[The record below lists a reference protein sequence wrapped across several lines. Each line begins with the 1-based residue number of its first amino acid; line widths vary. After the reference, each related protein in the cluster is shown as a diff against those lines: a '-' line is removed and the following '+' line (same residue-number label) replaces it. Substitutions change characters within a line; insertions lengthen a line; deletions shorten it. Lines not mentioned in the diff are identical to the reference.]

1 MAKQKNAVVLYFL
14 EILVV
19 IIGITAAFALDRWS
33 SNNKENTLEKNYK
46 SSLVADLDKDI
57 KDLQMVI
64 DSTNTILKNIGEV
77 FQFNYTNASVESY
90 KRRHVVS
97 TYLAS
102 YFYPQNGTYVSLI
115 NSGDIAVI
123 KDFEL
128 KKELSDLYNVKYKEI
143 ERIDQV
149 IKNLVDNMIQPY
161 MIQKV
166 EFSIRRDGI
175 GSAGPLKTNEATNMI
190 GSMFNLMSAR
200 QQAYQDIIAQCDSL
214 KSKIQKGRAD

>member
-1 MAKQKNAVVLYFL
+1 MAKQKNSFWSYFL

-19 IIGITAAFALDRWS
+19 IIGISAAFTLDRWAS
-33 SNNKENTLEKNYK
+33 ANKENELERNYK
-46 SSLVADLDKDI
+46 SSLVADLNKDI
-57 KDLQMVI
+57 EDLQLVI
-64 DSTNTILKNIGEV
+64 DSTNTILRNVGEV
-77 FQFNYTNASVESY
+77 FQYNYDNAPVGSY

-115 NSGDIAVI
+115 NSGDIAVM
-123 KDFEL
+123 KDFDL
-128 KKELSDLYNVKYKEI
+128 KTALSDHYNIKYKEI

-161 MIQKV
+161 MIENI
-166 EFSIRRDGI
+166 EFLITADGI
-175 GSAGPLKTNEATNMI
+175 GSAAPLKTNHATNMM

-200 QQAYQDIIAQCDSL
+200 QQAYQDL
-214 KSKIQKGRAD
+214 KSACEELLKDLNEDKE